1 MHNSIILR
9 LKQMLVGT
17 IVGHW
22 LEAAR
27 EALELWRAMRSAPE
41 RGSRLFQHRCGRLLL
56 SSLCEPERAFVD
68 VGAHIG
74 SVIANVLH
82 ACPRMAVIAIEADP
96 EKAGWLSRKFPQIQ
110 VHACAAGA
118 NEGEVDFE
126 VDRTR
131 PGFSS
136 LAPKRERGADTRR
149 IRVPVNR
156 LDALCGNTGLI
167 GVIKIDV
174 EGMELAV
181 LQGAAEV
188 IAGSRPAIYFESG
201 PAGRAAAGTTAE
213 QLFDWLAHDGATLSR
228 EGFAE
233 SHWYPQ
239 RTLNYFAIPTER
251 RLEIRDRARKILGI
265 DPARRASR
273 LTAPWRRCRTRHPAA

>member
-1 MHNSIILR
+1 MHNSVILR

-17 IVGHW
+17 FAGHW
-22 LEAAR
+22 LEVSR
-27 EALELWRAMRSAPE
+27 ENLALWRAMRSMPE
-41 RGSRLFQHRCGRLLL
+41 QGSRLFQHRCGRLLL

-82 ACPRMAVIAIEADP
+82 TSPRIAVVAVEADP

-110 VHACAAGA
+110 VHARAAGA
-118 NEGEVDFE
+118 NRGEVEFQ
-126 VDRTR
+126 VDRAR

-136 LAPKRERGADTRR
+136 LAPKLKRRADTRR
-149 IRVPVNR
+149 IRVPVDR
-156 LDALCGNTGLI
+156 LDDLCGDAKHI

-181 LQGAAEV
+181 LQGAVDV
-188 IAGSRPAIYFESG
+188 IAGSRPVIYFESG
-201 PAGRAAAGTTAE
+201 PAGRAAAGTTPE
-213 QLFDWLAHDGATLSR
+213 QLFEWFERNHYQIFVPNRIAHDGAPLSR

-239 RTLNYFAIPTER
+239 RTLNYFAIPVER
-251 RLEIRDRARKILGI
+251 RLEIRDRARKILQV
-265 DPARRASR
+265 DRMR
-273 LTAPWRRCRTRHPAA
+273 

>member
-1 MHNSIILR
+1 
-9 LKQMLVGT
+9 
-17 IVGHW
+17 
-22 LEAAR
+22 
-27 EALELWRAMRSAPE
+27 
-41 RGSRLFQHRCGRLLL
+41 
-56 SSLCEPERAFVD
+56 
-68 VGAHIG
+68 
-74 SVIANVLH
+74 
-82 ACPRMAVIAIEADP
+82 
-96 EKAGWLSRKFPQIQ
+96 
-110 VHACAAGA
+110 
-118 NEGEVDFE
+118 
-126 VDRTR
+126 
-131 PGFSS
+131 
-136 LAPKRERGADTRR
+136 
-149 IRVPVNR
+149 VPVNR

-213 QLFDWLAHDGATLSR
+213 QLFDWFERHRYEILVPNRLAHDGATLSR

-239 RTLNYFAIPTER
+239 RTLNYFAIPAER

-265 DPARRASR
+265 DPARRTSR